1 MLRIL
6 PVASG
11 STGNCMLL
19 EIDGRLLVIDLGVSA
34 SMLRSAMSANGF
46 AWEDVDAVLI
56 THTHSDHIRGLGVC
70 MKRIHAPIF
79 MSHTSKNTL
88 MLESAAA
95 LNYSARTE
103 ILPDLWVTAI
113 PTSHDCPG
121 SVGFLI
127 ETADTRFGYLTDLGV
142 IPEGVMDLFSGC
154 DCIVLESNHD
164 EEMLRYGPYPAYLKK
179 RILSE
184 HGHLSNEACAEALAL
199 FAERG
204 TGCFCLA
211 HLSRENNRPSL
222 ALESARKATAG
233 RNVQLEVLPIWGERM
248 ITVAVPSAP
257 ETKKPAS
264 ACRQE

>member
-19 EIDGRLLVIDLGVSA
+19 EIDGRHLVIDLGVSA
-34 SMLRSAMSANGF
+34 SMLRSAMSANGL

-56 THTHSDHIRGLGVC
+56 THTHSDHVRGLGVC

-88 MLESAAA
+88 MLENATA

-113 PTSHDCPG
+113 PTSHDSPG
-121 SVGFLI
+121 SIGFLI
-127 ETADTRFGYLTDLGV
+127 ETANTRFGYLTDLGV
-142 IPEGVMDLFSGC
+142 IPDGVTELFSGC

-164 EEMLRYGPYPAYLKK
+164 EEMLRYGPYPAYLKR

-184 HGHLSNEACAEALAL
+184 HGHLSNEACAEALAQ
-199 FAERG
+199 FAETG
-204 TGCFCLA
+204 TGCFFLA
-211 HLSRENNRPSL
+211 HLSQENNRPSL

-233 RNVQLEVLPIWGERM
+233 RNVELEVLPVWGERM
-248 ITVAVPSAP
+248 ITVP
-257 ETKKPAS
+257 

>member
-19 EIDGRLLVIDLGVSA
+19 EIDGRHLVIDLGVSA
-34 SMLRSAMSANGF
+34 SMLRSAMSANGL

-56 THTHSDHIRGLGVC
+56 THTHSDHVRGLGVC

-88 MLESAAA
+88 MLENATA

-121 SVGFLI
+121 SIGFLI
-127 ETADTRFGYLTDLGV
+127 ETANTRFGYLTDLGV
-142 IPEGVMDLFSGC
+142 IPEGVTELFSGC

-164 EEMLRYGPYPAYLKK
+164 EEMLRYGPYPAYLKR

-184 HGHLSNEACAEALAL
+184 HGHLSNDACAEALAQ
-199 FAERG
+199 FAETG
-204 TGCFCLA
+204 TGCFFLA
-211 HLSRENNRPSL
+211 HLSQENNRPSL

-233 RNVQLEVLPIWGERM
+233 RNVELEVLPVWGERM
-248 ITVAVPSAP
+248 ITVP
-257 ETKKPAS
+257 E
-264 ACRQE
+264 CRQE

>member
-19 EIDGRLLVIDLGVSA
+19 EIDGRHLVIDLGVSA
-34 SMLRSAMSANGF
+34 SMLRSAMSANGL

-56 THTHSDHIRGLGVC
+56 THTHSDHVKGLGVC

-88 MLESAAA
+88 MLENATA

-121 SVGFLI
+121 SIGFLI
-127 ETADTRFGYLTDLGV
+127 ETANTRFGYLTDLGV
-142 IPEGVMDLFSGC
+142 IPEGVTELFSGC

-164 EEMLRYGPYPAYLKK
+164 EEMLRWGRYPVYLK
-179 RILSE
+179 RRS
-184 HGHLSNEACAEALAL
+184 A
-199 FAERG
+199 FPVY
-204 TGCFCLA
+204 
-211 HLSRENNRPSL
+211 SRYP
-222 ALESARKATAG
+222 
-233 RNVQLEVLPIWGERM
+233 
-248 ITVAVPSAP
+248 
-257 ETKKPAS
+257 
-264 ACRQE
+264 

>member
-19 EIDGRLLVIDLGVSA
+19 EIDGRHLVIDLGVSA
-34 SMLRSAMSANGF
+34 FMLRSAMSANGL

-56 THTHSDHIRGLGVC
+56 THTHSDHVRGLGVC

-88 MLESAAA
+88 MLENATA

-121 SVGFLI
+121 SIGFLI
-127 ETADTRFGYLTDLGV
+127 ETANTRFGYLTDLGV
-142 IPEGVMDLFSGC
+142 IPEGVTELFSGC

-164 EEMLRYGPYPAYLKK
+164 EEMLRYGPYPAYLKR

-184 HGHLSNEACAEALAL
+184 HGHLSNEACAEALAQ
-199 FAERG
+199 FAEAG
-204 TGCFCLA
+204 TGCFFLA
-211 HLSRENNRPSL
+211 HLSQENNRPSL

-233 RNVQLEVLPIWGERM
+233 RNVELEVLPVWGERM
-248 ITVAVPSAP
+248 ITVP
-257 ETKKPAS
+257 

>member
-19 EIDGRLLVIDLGVSA
+19 EIDGRHLVIDLGVSA
-34 SMLRSAMSANGF
+34 SMLRSAMSANGL

-56 THTHSDHIRGLGVC
+56 THTHSDHVRGLGVC

-88 MLESAAA
+88 MLENATA

-121 SVGFLI
+121 SIGFLI
-127 ETADTRFGYLTDLGV
+127 ETANTRFGYLTDLGV
-142 IPEGVMDLFSGC
+142 IPEGVTELFSGC

-164 EEMLRYGPYPAYLKK
+164 EEMLRYGPYPAYLKR

-184 HGHLSNEACAEALAL
+184 HGHLSNEACAEALAQ
-199 FAERG
+199 FAETG
-204 TGCFCLA
+204 TGCFFLA
-211 HLSRENNRPSL
+211 HLSQENNRPSL

-233 RNVQLEVLPIWGERM
+233 RNVELEVLPVWGERM
-248 ITVAVPSAP
+248 ITV
-257 ETKKPAS
+257 PAS
-264 ACRQE
+264 RQE

>member
-19 EIDGRLLVIDLGVSA
+19 EIDGRHLVIDLGVSA
-34 SMLRSAMSANGF
+34 SMLRSAMSANGL

-56 THTHSDHIRGLGVC
+56 THTHSDHVRGLGVC
-70 MKRIHAPIF
+70 LKRIHAPIF

-88 MLESAAA
+88 MLENATA

-121 SVGFLI
+121 SIGFLI
-127 ETADTRFGYLTDLGV
+127 ETANTRFGYLTDLGV
-142 IPEGVMDLFSGC
+142 IPEGVTELFSGC

-164 EEMLRYGPYPAYLKK
+164 EEMLRYGPYPAYLKR

-184 HGHLSNEACAEALAL
+184 HGHLSNEACAEALAQ
-199 FAERG
+199 FAETG
-204 TGCFCLA
+204 TGCFFLA
-211 HLSRENNRPSL
+211 HLSQENNRPSL

-233 RNVQLEVLPIWGERM
+233 RNVELEVLPVWGERM
-248 ITVAVPSAP
+248 ITVP
-257 ETKKPAS
+257 
-264 ACRQE
+264 ACRQK

>member
-142 IPEGVMDLFSGC
+142 IPKGVTDLFSGC

-199 FAERG
+199 FAELG
-204 TGCFCLA
+204 TGCF
-211 HLSRENNRPSL
+211 
-222 ALESARKATAG
+222 
-233 RNVQLEVLPIWGERM
+233 
-248 ITVAVPSAP
+248 
-257 ETKKPAS
+257 
-264 ACRQE
+264 

>member
-19 EIDGRLLVIDLGVSA
+19 EIDGRHLVIDLGVSA
-34 SMLRSAMSANGF
+34 SMLRSAMSANGL

-56 THTHSDHIRGLGVC
+56 THTHSDHVRGLGVC

-88 MLESAAA
+88 MLENATA

-121 SVGFLI
+121 SIGFLI
-127 ETADTRFGYLTDLGV
+127 ETANTRFGYLTDLGV
-142 IPEGVMDLFSGC
+142 IPEGVTELFSGC

-164 EEMLRYGPYPAYLKK
+164 EEMLRYGPYPAYLKR

-184 HGHLSNEACAEALAL
+184 HGHLSNEACAEALAQ
-199 FAERG
+199 FAETG
-204 TGCFCLA
+204 TGCFFLA
-211 HLSRENNRPSL
+211 HLSQENNRPFL

-233 RNVQLEVLPIWGERM
+233 RNVELEVLPVWGERM
-248 ITVAVPSAP
+248 ITVP
-257 ETKKPAS
+257 

>member
-142 IPEGVMDLFSGC
+142 IPEGVTDLFSGC

-184 HGHLSNEACAEALAL
+184 HGHLSNEACAQALAL

-233 RNVQLEVLPIWGERM
+233 KNVQLEVLPIWGERM
-248 ITVAVPSAP
+248 ITVAVASEP
-257 ETKKPAS
+257 ETEKPAS

>member
-19 EIDGRLLVIDLGVSA
+19 EIDGRHLVIDLGVSA
-34 SMLRSAMSANGF
+34 SMLRSAMSVNGL

-56 THTHSDHIRGLGVC
+56 THTHSDHVRGLGVC

-79 MSHTSKNTL
+79 MSHSSKNTL
-88 MLESAAA
+88 MLENATA

-121 SVGFLI
+121 SIGFLI
-127 ETADTRFGYLTDLGV
+127 ETANTRFGYLTDLGV
-142 IPEGVMDLFSGC
+142 IPEGVTELFSGC

-164 EEMLRYGPYPAYLKK
+164 EEMLRYGPYPAYLKR

-184 HGHLSNEACAEALAL
+184 HGHLSNEACAEALAQ
-199 FAERG
+199 FAETG
-204 TGCFCLA
+204 TGCFFLA
-211 HLSRENNRPSL
+211 HLSQENNRPSL

-233 RNVQLEVLPIWGERM
+233 RNVELEVLPVWGERM
-248 ITVAVPSAP
+248 ITV
-257 ETKKPAS
+257 PAY
-264 ACRQE
+264 RQE

>member
-127 ETADTRFGYLTDLGV
+127 ETSDTRFGYLTDLGV
-142 IPEGVMDLFSGC
+142 IPEGVTDLFSGC

-264 ACRQE
+264 TCRQE

>member
-19 EIDGRLLVIDLGVSA
+19 EIDGRHLVIDLGVSA
-34 SMLRSAMSANGF
+34 SMLRSAMSANGL

-56 THTHSDHIRGLGVC
+56 THTHSDHVKGLGVC

-88 MLESAAA
+88 MLENATA
-95 LNYSARTE
+95 LNYSDRTE

-121 SVGFLI
+121 SIGFLI
-127 ETADTRFGYLTDLGV
+127 ETANTRFGYLTDLGV
-142 IPEGVMDLFSGC
+142 IPEGVTELFSGC

-164 EEMLRYGPYPAYLKK
+164 EEMLRYGPYPAYLKR

-184 HGHLSNEACAEALAL
+184 HGHLSNEACAEALAQ
-199 FAERG
+199 FAETG
-204 TGCFCLA
+204 TGCFFLA
-211 HLSRENNRPSL
+211 HLSQENNRPSL

-233 RNVQLEVLPIWGERM
+233 RNVELEVLPVWGERM
-248 ITVAVPSAP
+248 ITVP
-257 ETKKPAS
+257 

>member
-19 EIDGRLLVIDLGVSA
+19 EIDGRHLVIDLGVSA
-34 SMLRSAMSANGF
+34 SMLRSAMSANGL

-56 THTHSDHIRGLGVC
+56 THTHSDHVRGLGVC

-88 MLESAAA
+88 MLENATA

-113 PTSHDCPG
+113 PTLHDCPG
-121 SVGFLI
+121 SIGFLI
-127 ETADTRFGYLTDLGV
+127 ETANTRFGYLTDLGV
-142 IPEGVMDLFSGC
+142 IPEGVTELFSGC

-164 EEMLRYGPYPAYLKK
+164 EEMLRYGPYPAYLKR

-184 HGHLSNEACAEALAL
+184 HGHLSNEACAEALAQ
-199 FAERG
+199 FAETG
-204 TGCFCLA
+204 TGCFFLA
-211 HLSRENNRPSL
+211 HLSQENNRPSL

-233 RNVQLEVLPIWGERM
+233 RNVELEVLPVWGERM
-248 ITVAVPSAP
+248 ITVP
-257 ETKKPAS
+257 

>member
-19 EIDGRLLVIDLGVSA
+19 EIDGRHLVIDLGVSA
-34 SMLRSAMSANGF
+34 SMLRSAMSANGL

-56 THTHSDHIRGLGVC
+56 THTHSDHVRGLGVC

-88 MLESAAA
+88 MLENATA

-121 SVGFLI
+121 SIGFLI
-127 ETADTRFGYLTDLGV
+127 ETANTRFGYLTDLGV
-142 IPEGVMDLFSGC
+142 IPEGVTELFSGC

-164 EEMLRYGPYPAYLKK
+164 EEMLRYGPYPAYLKR

-184 HGHLSNEACAEALAL
+184 HGHLSNEACAEALAQ
-199 FAERG
+199 FAETG
-204 TGCFCLA
+204 TGCFFLA
-211 HLSRENNRPSL
+211 HLSQENNRPSL

-233 RNVQLEVLPIWGERM
+233 RNVELEVLPVWGERM
-248 ITVAVPSAP
+248 ITVP
-257 ETKKPAS
+257 E
-264 ACRQE
+264 CRQE

>member
-19 EIDGRLLVIDLGVSA
+19 EIDGRHLVIDLGVSA
-34 SMLRSAMSANGF
+34 SMLRSAMSANGL

-56 THTHSDHIRGLGVC
+56 THTHSDHVKGLGVC

-88 MLESAAA
+88 MLENATA
-95 LNYSARTE
+95 LNYAARTE

-121 SVGFLI
+121 SIGFLI
-127 ETADTRFGYLTDLGV
+127 ETANTRFGYLTDLGV
-142 IPEGVMDLFSGC
+142 IPEGVTELFSGC

-164 EEMLRYGPYPAYLKK
+164 EEMLRYGPYPAYLKR

-184 HGHLSNEACAEALAL
+184 HGHLSNEACAEALTQ
-199 FAERG
+199 FAETG
-204 TGCFCLA
+204 TGCFLLA
-211 HLSRENNRPSL
+211 HLSQENNRPSL

-233 RNVQLEVLPIWGERM
+233 RNVELEVLPVWGERM
-248 ITVAVPSAP
+248 ITVP
-257 ETKKPAS
+257 E
-264 ACRQE
+264 CRQE

>member
-1 MLRIL
+1 
-6 PVASG
+6 
-11 STGNCMLL
+11 MLL
-19 EIDGRLLVIDLGVSA
+19 EIDGRHLVIDLGVSA
-34 SMLRSAMSANGF
+34 SMLRSAMSANGL

-56 THTHSDHIRGLGVC
+56 THTHSDHVRGLGVC

-88 MLESAAA
+88 MLENATA

-121 SVGFLI
+121 SIGFLI
-127 ETADTRFGYLTDLGV
+127 ETANTRFGYLTDLGV
-142 IPEGVMDLFSGC
+142 IPEGVTELFSGC

-164 EEMLRYGPYPAYLKK
+164 EEMLRYGPYPAYLKR

-184 HGHLSNEACAEALAL
+184 HGHLSNEACAEALAQ
-199 FAERG
+199 FAETG
-204 TGCFCLA
+204 TECFFLA
-211 HLSRENNRPSL
+211 HLSQENNRPSL

-233 RNVQLEVLPIWGERM
+233 RNVELEVLPVWGERM
-248 ITVAVPSAP
+248 ITVPV
-257 ETKKPAS
+257 
-264 ACRQE
+264 CRQE

>member
-19 EIDGRLLVIDLGVSA
+19 EIDGRHLVIDLGVSA
-34 SMLRSAMSANGF
+34 SMLRSAMSANGL

-56 THTHSDHIRGLGVC
+56 THTHSDHVKGLGVC

-88 MLESAAA
+88 MLENATA

-121 SVGFLI
+121 SIGFLI
-127 ETADTRFGYLTDLGV
+127 ETANTRFGYLTDLGV
-142 IPEGVMDLFSGC
+142 IPEGVTELFSGC

-164 EEMLRYGPYPAYLKK
+164 EEMLRYGPYPAYLKR

-184 HGHLSNEACAEALAL
+184 HGHLSNEACAEALTQ
-199 FAERG
+199 FAETG
-204 TGCFCLA
+204 TGCFFLA
-211 HLSRENNRPSL
+211 HLSQENNRPSL

-233 RNVQLEVLPIWGERM
+233 RNVELEVLPVWGERM
-248 ITVAVPSAP
+248 ITVP
-257 ETKKPAS
+257 

>member
-19 EIDGRLLVIDLGVSA
+19 EIDGRHLVIDLGVSA
-34 SMLRSAMSANGF
+34 SMLRSAMSANGL

-56 THTHSDHIRGLGVC
+56 THTHSDHVRGLGVC
-70 MKRIHAPIF
+70 MKRIRAPIF

-88 MLESAAA
+88 MLENATA

-121 SVGFLI
+121 SIGFLI
-127 ETADTRFGYLTDLGV
+127 ETANTRFGYLTDLGV
-142 IPEGVMDLFSGC
+142 IPEGVTELFSGC

-164 EEMLRYGPYPAYLKK
+164 EEMLRYGPYPAYLKR

-184 HGHLSNEACAEALAL
+184 HGHLSNEACAEALAQ
-199 FAERG
+199 FAETG
-204 TGCFCLA
+204 TGCFFLA
-211 HLSRENNRPSL
+211 HLSQENNRPSL

-233 RNVQLEVLPIWGERM
+233 RNVELEVLPVWGERM
-248 ITVAVPSAP
+248 ITVP
-257 ETKKPAS
+257 

>member
-19 EIDGRLLVIDLGVSA
+19 EIDGRHLVIDLGVSA
-34 SMLRSAMSANGF
+34 SMLRSALSANGF
-46 AWEDVDAVLI
+46 GWEDVDAVLI
-56 THTHSDHIRGLGVC
+56 THTHSEHVRGLGVC

-88 MLESAAA
+88 MLENATA
-95 LNYSARTE
+95 LNYSDRTE

-121 SVGFLI
+121 SIGFLI
-127 ETADTRFGYLTDLGV
+127 ETANTRFGYLTDLGV
-142 IPEGVMDLFSGC
+142 IPEGVTELFSGC

-164 EEMLRYGPYPAYLKK
+164 EEMLRYGPYPAYLKR
-179 RILSE
+179 RILSK
-184 HGHLSNEACAEALAL
+184 HGHLSNEACAEALAQ
-199 FAERG
+199 FAETG
-204 TGCFCLA
+204 TGCFFLA
-211 HLSRENNRPSL
+211 HLSQENNRPSL

-233 RNVQLEVLPIWGERM
+233 RNVELEVLPVWGERM
-248 ITVAVPSAP
+248 ITVP
-257 ETKKPAS
+257 

>member
-19 EIDGRLLVIDLGVSA
+19 EIDGRHLVIDLGVSA
-34 SMLRSAMSANGF
+34 SMLRSAMSANGL

-56 THTHSDHIRGLGVC
+56 THTHSDHVKGLGVC

-79 MSHTSKNTL
+79 MSYTSKNTL
-88 MLESAAA
+88 MLENATA
-95 LNYSARTE
+95 LNYSDRTE

-121 SVGFLI
+121 SIGFLI
-127 ETADTRFGYLTDLGV
+127 ETANTRFGYLTDLGV
-142 IPEGVMDLFSGC
+142 IPEGVTELFSGC

-164 EEMLRYGPYPAYLKK
+164 EEMLRYGPYPAYLKR

-184 HGHLSNEACAEALAL
+184 HGHLSNEACAEALAQ
-199 FAERG
+199 FAETG
-204 TGCFCLA
+204 TGCFFLA
-211 HLSRENNRPSL
+211 HLSQENNRPSL

-233 RNVQLEVLPIWGERM
+233 RNVELEVLPVWGERM
-248 ITVAVPSAP
+248 ITVP
-257 ETKKPAS
+257 

>member
-19 EIDGRLLVIDLGVSA
+19 EIDGRHLVIDLGVSA
-34 SMLRSAMSANGF
+34 SMLRSALSANGL
-46 AWEDVDAVLI
+46 AWEDVDGVLI
-56 THTHSDHIRGLGVC
+56 THTHSDHVRGLGVC

-88 MLESAAA
+88 MLENATA

-121 SVGFLI
+121 SIGFLI
-127 ETADTRFGYLTDLGV
+127 ETANTRFGYLTDLGV
-142 IPEGVMDLFSGC
+142 IPEGVTELFSGC

-164 EEMLRYGPYPAYLKK
+164 EEMLRYGPYPAYLKR

-184 HGHLSNEACAEALAL
+184 HGHLSNEACAEALAQ
-199 FAERG
+199 FAETG
-204 TGCFCLA
+204 TGCFFLA
-211 HLSRENNRPSL
+211 HLSQENNRPSL

-233 RNVQLEVLPIWGERM
+233 RNVELEVLPVWGERM
-248 ITVAVPSAP
+248 ITVP
-257 ETKKPAS
+257 